1 MSSIGFD
8 KNNKL
13 MLEQYIKQLIKE
25 NKLYKFYKSDE
36 WQELR
41 EQIIFEQ
48 HNECILCRQKGVINS
63 IDIVH
68 HVEYVRSK
76 PRLALSKYYVDKKGK
91 QQLNLLGVCH
101 AHHEQLHKRCTFS
114 ENNFNNNKSSKKLQN
129 IERW

>member
-13 MLEQYIKQLIKE
+13 MLEQYIRQLIKE

-41 EQIIFEQ
+41 QQIIFEQ
-48 HNECILCRQKGVINS
+48 HNECILCRQKGIINP

-76 PRLALSKYYVDKKGK
+76 PRLALSKYYIDKKGK
-91 QQLNLLGVCH
+91 QKLNLLGVCH
-101 AHHEQLHKRCTFS
+101 AHHEQLHNRFGTG
-114 ENNFNNNKSSKKLQN
+114 ENNYNNNKSSNKLKN